1 MSNNKMYGVV
11 NGVMICQE
19 ERTEELNNRLYNRN
33 IPSQA
38 LQPEY
43 SLRPVSTKYA
53 LLPIVDQRV
62 KPTVP
67 LKSYPVYNTKQVF
80 NPGTA
85 EAPWSGFAVNV
96 NTESKLRNQFF
107 ALQKCEQSEYIPSS
121 DSSLFV
127 PYKPMST
134 NEKQLYPDLFDK
146 PDFEPFNP
154 NTLNI
159 GGKILNNNT
168 RVQMLNTCDNF
179 VEK

>member
-1 MSNNKMYGVV
+1 M
-11 NGVMICQE
+11 
-19 ERTEELNNRLYNRN
+19 NNRLYNRN

-168 RVQMLNTCDNF
+168 RMQMLNTCDNF